1 MKTQKNIRNITEED
15 NPLFDLMQYK
25 VNLEFISESKNQQLY
40 NQFKKII
47 LTQFRSVIVEIKN
60 ITKTIYLKYKL
71 TSNKEANFIPKYSLN
86 LTEEPNINLKF
97 LILKENEDKQK
108 YITSYLNSLAQSK
121 NQNLISYSR
130 LFIINDKY
138 YENYVYN
145 VKNKIPMAKNEV
157 GVIYTPMKESS
168 FNYIYKFTLIQIIQV
183 FNEKIQYSSK

>member
-47 LTQFRSVIVEIKN
+47 LTKFRSVIAEIKN

-108 YITSYLNSLAQSK
+108 SK
-121 NQNLISYSR
+121 
-130 LFIINDKY
+130 K
-138 YENYVYN
+138 
-145 VKNKIPMAKNEV
+145 K
-157 GVIYTPMKESS
+157 
-168 FNYIYKFTLIQIIQV
+168 
-183 FNEKIQYSSK
+183 